1 MQSHIGCICML
12 FLKSEFS
19 NVSSNCLAVQ
29 MQSCIDCIWTIFH
42 LREFSDVSSN
52 CLPQQMQSRIDCICT
67 LFLQIAFS
75 YVSNHL
81 LVTKFIKLILHLLHL
96 LHLEEGQHPHFF
108 APSVYLVF
116 CLFSSTYFGLFSYF
130 LFSDI
135 IWPTPF
141 FFITLYPFI
150 TRSILFIIFWPFPL
164 FFTFFV

>member
-1 MQSHIGCICML
+1 MVHSYHSANIIRHVCPHTVLWLILMSKFLMQRHISCICRF

-19 NVSSNCLAVQ
+19 YVSSNSLAVQ

-108 APSVYLVF
+108 APPDALIF
-116 CLFSSTYFGLFSYF
+116 HGFSSEEMNRL
-130 LFSDI
+130 
-135 IWPTPF
+135 
-141 FFITLYPFI
+141 
-150 TRSILFIIFWPFPL
+150 
-164 FFTFFV
+164 